1 MQVCPKVGGVEEACE
16 LMGNGAAVKFLWMQF
31 FDVKAG
37 NMDGDLCDP
46 LNARDCLS
54 RFLEDSR
61 PGDVLVFYLGLHY
74 AIERNKLF
82 YGQPGFRFEKYVRD
96 SISTFRETLRTV
108 WHGRHEDIFRV
119 RTALLRRRPPPDEQ
133 LEDLRIAWIDAANAM
148 LDAATVGKCVHVF

>member
-1 MQVCPKVGGVEEACE
+1 
-16 LMGNGAAVKFLWMQF
+16 
-31 FDVKAG
+31 
-37 NMDGDLCDP
+37 MDGDLCDP
-46 LNARDCLS
+46 LNARDCLT

-96 SISTFRETLRTV
+96 SISTFRETLRLV
-108 WHGRHEDIFRV
+108 WKGRQEDVFRV

-148 LDAATVGKCVHVF
+148 LDAATVGEMAMLPTAY